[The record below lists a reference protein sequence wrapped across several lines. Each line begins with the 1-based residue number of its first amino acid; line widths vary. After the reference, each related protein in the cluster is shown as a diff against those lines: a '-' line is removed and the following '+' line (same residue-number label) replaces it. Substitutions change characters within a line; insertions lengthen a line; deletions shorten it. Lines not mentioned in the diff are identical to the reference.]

1 MSAFNKGVQNK
12 SVMEGGANSDHAK
25 PTADAVH
32 SSTNSL
38 EGTNESSREAVLSR
52 PRIAIKVTEEE
63 RSIKAAKGEQKVPG
77 GGMGGGSG
85 GGGGGGLGGGGGM
98 GGAGGSTEAATG
110 GAGGHGIAGGHG
122 LAGGP
127 AGGGGMGGGGGGMG
141 GGVGIDT
148 QNR

>member
-1 MSAFNKGVQNK
+1 
-12 SVMEGGANSDHAK
+12 MEDGTNSDHDK

-52 PRIAIKVTEEE
+52 GRIAIKATEEE

-77 GGMGGGSG
+77 GGMGGESG
-85 GGGGGGLGGGGGM
+85 GGGGGCLGGGGGM
-98 GGAGGSTEAATG
+98 GGAGGSTEAAT
-110 GAGGHGIAGGHG
+110 AGHGM
-122 LAGGP
+122 AGGP
-127 AGGGGMGGGGGGMG
+127 AGGGGVG
-141 GGVGIDT
+141 GIDT